1 MTVKLLALAASTRA
15 GSLNKHLLTIA
26 VALAEQAGA
35 KVTVLDYAECDA
47 PLYRDEVGAALPKGA
62 QVLGDALRAHDGL
75 LLASPEYNWSIP
87 GELKN
92 LIDWLSTSKTSPF
105 RDRAALLMCASPSV
119 RGGISGL
126 QQLSVPLE
134 HLGMWVYPQLIGIGD
149 AKTQLS
155 ADCIA
160 RDADQNHL
168 ALNVKKF
175 VRAVRALRG
184 IDHA

>member
-1 MTVKLLALAASTRA
+1 MTVRLLALAASTRKD
-15 GSLNKHLLTIA
+15 SLNKQLLAIA
-26 VALAEQAGA
+26 VGLAQQAGA
-35 KVTVLDYAECDA
+35 QVTVLDYAECDA
-47 PLYRDEVGAALPKGA
+47 PLYRDEGKTLPKGA
-62 QVLGDALRAHDGL
+62 QRLSETLQAHDGL

-92 LIDWLSTSKTSPF
+92 LIDWLSVDATAPL

-149 AKTQLS
+149 AASQLN
-155 ADCIA
+155 ADSIA
-160 RDADQNHL
+160 RDADNNHL
-168 ALNVKKF
+168 AQNVRKF
-175 VRAVRALRG
+175 VRAVAALRG
-184 IDHA
+184 VANA